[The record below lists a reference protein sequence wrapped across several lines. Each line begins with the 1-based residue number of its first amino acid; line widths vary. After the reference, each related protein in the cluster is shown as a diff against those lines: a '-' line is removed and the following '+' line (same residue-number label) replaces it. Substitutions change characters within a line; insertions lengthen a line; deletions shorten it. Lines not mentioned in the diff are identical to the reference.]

1 MLEDR
6 MFETNGQIIYESISG
21 NDKRNFHL
29 TKMFSLTKVLDLHG
43 GPQAYFREIFCL
55 KNFIKYEIYNFLC

>member
-29 TKMFSLTKVLDLHG
+29 TKMFSLTKVLDL
-43 GPQAYFREIFCL
+43 FSCIFDNEMHENE
-55 KNFIKYEIYNFLC
+55 KKAST